1 MAAHV
6 GTLRRTDVWHGRFGP
21 YLVLAIIAIPVLAA
35 LIWAATLPRMD
46 EAAVAEQIRETA
58 AVVDDHAAA
67 MIRIGDR
74 ITAAATASS
83 AASRATWIAYGQHMV
98 SDGRALHELGD
109 RLRSTATV
117 AEADPIHGGNA
128 GLATAVLQA
137 RWEQLRVDGQATAAH
152 GRVMYQL
159 ASELGGGV
167 KAGILT
173 DADLQE
179 IRAASAGM
187 ADAGDRVARSAAALV
202 ASADQM
208 QRWMAR

>member
-1 MAAHV
+1 MAVHV
-6 GTLRRTDVWHGRFGP
+6 PAMQRTDVWHGRFGP
-21 YLVLAIIAIPVLAA
+21 YVVLAIIAAPVLAA
-35 LIWAATLPRMD
+35 LLWAATLPRVN
-46 EAAVAEQIRETA
+46 EAAVADEIRATA
-58 AVVDDHAAA
+58 VVVDDHAAA
-67 MIRIGDR
+67 MIRIGER
-74 ITAAATASS
+74 ITAAATAST

-98 SDGRALHELGD
+98 SDGRLLQDLGD

-128 GLATAVLQA
+128 GLAAAVLQA
-137 RWEQLRVDGQATAAH
+137 RWEQLRVDGHATAAH
-152 GRVMYQL
+152 GHVMYQL

-167 KAGILT
+167 RAGILT

-187 ADAGDRVARSAAALV
+187 ADAGDRVARSADVLL
-202 ASADQM
+202 ASVDQM